1 MCLRSFSMMLSSGSS
16 RWGNVDRNRS
26 LMRCD
31 GVNAVGDVGVASFSS
46 YVRGLLLT
54 VASVSFRIV
63 WSSVCVSKA
72 FPRNFCSVFLTIPTR
87 LSYNPPHAGDLRN
100 VYPFDLVL
108 AEVLL
113 KCVVFQNCLYC

>member
-1 MCLRSFSMMLSSGSS
+1 MCPRSFSIMLFSGSS
-16 RWGNVDRNRS
+16 RWGNVDEIRP

-31 GVNAVGDVGVASFSS
+31 GVNAVGDLGVVSLSS

-72 FPRNFCSVFLTIPTR
+72 FPRIFVSVFLTIPTS
-87 LSYNPPHAGDLRN
+87 LSYNPPRW
-100 VYPFDLVL
+100 
-108 AEVLL
+108 
-113 KCVVFQNCLYC
+113 